1 MLFIY
6 LFVLTVN
13 LNYLQILLITQQ
25 TLLETTT
32 GNIIDLVS
40 NDVQRM
46 ETVPRLIVN
55 SFFFIFEFT
64 AILAL
69 VCYSIGWEAIMGILF
84 LIALVPCIMIISSVC
99 AGLRPQIAKLSDRRI
114 SLMNELVTGIRAL
127 KTHVWEEY
135 YQEKVKE
142 ARR

>member
-1 MLFIY
+1 M
-6 LFVLTVN
+6 N
-13 LNYLQILLITQQ
+13 SNYLQILLIIQQ
-25 TLLETTT
+25 TLLETST
-32 GNIIDLVS
+32 GNIIDLVT

-46 ETVPRLIVN
+46 EMTPRLIVS
-55 SFFFIFEFT
+55 SFFFIFEFI
-64 AILAL
+64 AIFAL
-69 VCYSIGWEAIMGILF
+69 VCYSIGWQALMGVLF
-84 LIALVPCIMIISSVC
+84 LMALVPCIMIISSVC